1 MKKAFLFSLLAF
13 VGFAPHVL
21 AQGFV
26 PIAPIPGLTQ
36 GVVAN
41 SAGLAD
47 FFNNLYKYLIGLAA
61 TLAVIQIIWAGLD
74 IAFWH
79 KDAVSAITEDKG
91 KIYNALFGLVLVLSP
106 VLVFSIINPS
116 ILNLSLN
123 LPEIKLLTPVAGTP
137 GTPTPPPAQDPV
149 LAAALAAGCEVLT
162 ATPLELY
169 CPASASAAAQAFVDA
184 CIAKG
189 GTGEI
194 SNDWFTNKIRATCST
209 PLAAAC
215 TTTSNSGQYF
225 ETAVCAS
232 LNDANSYQCK
242 NSSLTLYILPSS
254 TCKEYN
260 PTTGAC
266 ADTSVNAYCTS
277 STDLT
282 VYKYYN
288 TISGTTGSA
297 VAIPSDSAKSTAF
310 TSGCSA
316 QGGTP
321 VGEPTAAATAFLLSR
336 AYQVSNGCPAD
347 VGVTV
352 PSQYSGMVC
361 YSAVLSC
368 RPPQQ

>member
-1 MKKAFLFSLLAF
+1 MNMKKVFLLSFLAF

-116 ILNLSLN
+116 ILNLSLD
-123 LPEIKLLTPVAGTP
+123 LPEIKLLTPVAGTS
-137 GTPTPPPAQDPV
+137 GTGTPPPPQDPA
-149 LAAALAAGCEVLT
+149 LAAALAAGCVLVT
-162 ATPLELY
+162 ATPQTLS
-169 CPASASAAAQAFVDA
+169 CPSQAVAQAFVTA
-184 CIAKG
+184 CINAG
-189 GTGEI
+189 GTGEVT
-194 SNDWFTNKIRATCST
+194 STFFKYQATCST

-232 LNDANSYQCK
+232 LNDANSYKCK
-242 NSSLTLYILPSS
+242 NNLLTLYILPAS
-254 TCKEYN
+254 TCKNYN
-260 PTTGAC
+260 ASGGC
-266 ADTSVNAYCTS
+266 ADTSVNAYCKAS
-277 STDLT
+277 DT
-282 VYKYYN
+282 VVTYYQYYKS
-288 TISGTTGSA
+288 ILGA
-297 VAIPSDSAKSTAF
+297 VGDANPIPSDSATSATFK
-310 TSGCSA
+310 SGCESN
-316 QGGTP
+316 GGIFAAET
-321 VGEPTAAATAFLLSR
+321 TAAAKAFLLSR
-336 AYQVSNGCPAD
+336 AYQVNNGCD
-347 VGVTV
+347 SNNYGLTV
-352 PSQYSGMVC
+352 PSQYSGVMC
-361 YSAVLSC
+361 YSVALSC
-368 RPPQQ
+368 NPPK